1 MTKPGQREDR
11 MEHATPAGTAA
22 EETASDLVGESLREI
37 TDLNLSYLL
46 LVQRLMREN
55 EPEAL
60 FRLGIERE
68 VGRVLAALTPQQMV
82 ALARSNLVLCRFR
95 LEDSMLVAALTG
107 AEPLHA
113 LQNMHAAIVMA
124 AQRG

>member
-1 MTKPGQREDR
+1 MKG
-11 MEHATPAGTAA
+11 ATPAGPAGGGP
-22 EETASDLVGESLREI
+22 ASDPVSESLLEI

-55 EPEAL
+55 EAEAL
-60 FRLGIERE
+60 FRLGLERE

>member
-1 MTKPGQREDR
+1 
-11 MEHATPAGTAA
+11 MERAIQAGAA
-22 EETASDLVGESLREI
+22 GEGPASDPVGESLREI
-37 TDLNLSYLL
+37 KDLNLAYLL

-55 EPEAL
+55 EAEAL
-60 FRLGIERE
+60 FRLGIGRE

-95 LEDSMLVAALTG
+95 LEDSMLLAALTG

-113 LQNMHAAIVMA
+113 LQNMHAVIVMA

>member
-1 MTKPGQREDR
+1 

-55 EPEAL
+55 EAEAL
-60 FRLGIERE
+60 FRLGIDRE
-68 VGRVLAALTPQQMV
+68 VGRVLAALTPSQMV

-95 LEDSMLVAALTG
+95 LDDSMLVAALTG
-107 AEPLHA
+107 AEPQHA
-113 LQNMHAAIVMA
+113 LQSLHAAIVMA
-124 AQRG
+124 SRRE